1 MQKITLGDVFEIT
14 NRIEVK
20 LDRLGERVSVLELWK
35 AEIVGKLTLIVGI
48 FSVSLTLF
56 VDWIRKR
63 INI

>member
-14 NRIEVK
+14 NRIEEK
-20 LDRLGERVSVLELWK
+20 LDKLGERVSVLELWK